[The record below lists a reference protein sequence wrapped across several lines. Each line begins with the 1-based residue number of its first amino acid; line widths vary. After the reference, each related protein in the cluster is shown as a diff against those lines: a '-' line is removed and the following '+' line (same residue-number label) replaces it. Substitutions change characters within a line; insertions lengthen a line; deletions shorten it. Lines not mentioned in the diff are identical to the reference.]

1 MNLAKLTG
9 VLLIVAGVLGLA
21 YGSFSYTKQTEQV
34 KLGPLALSVKEQ
46 KTVNVPVW
54 AGAAAVIAGIALL
67 TLGAGKR

>member
-34 KLGPLALSVKEQ
+34 KLGPLALSFKNAKAISFEN
-46 KTVNVPVW
+46 KYFRTDI
-54 AGAAAVIAGIALL
+54 GFDL
-67 TLGAGKR
+67 